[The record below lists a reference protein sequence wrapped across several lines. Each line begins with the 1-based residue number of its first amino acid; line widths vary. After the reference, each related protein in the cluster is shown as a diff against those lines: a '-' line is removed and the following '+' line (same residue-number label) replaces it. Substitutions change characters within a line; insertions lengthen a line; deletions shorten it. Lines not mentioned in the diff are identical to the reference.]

1 MYQPVMSEENVRRL
15 YFLKLEKRR
24 PMTKLLDTILNQ
36 YFEQNNI
43 QKYEPKEGGEGRC
56 MNAKSAE
63 THSKSNRPKQ
73 EGIVMTSDSGTVPS
87 AEPSMTP

>member
-36 YFEQNNI
+36 YFEQPNR
-43 QKYEPKEGGEGRC
+43 QKAEAGEGGEGRC
-56 MNAKSAE
+56 MNATSAE
-63 THSKSNRPKQ
+63 TPSKSNSPKKAQ
-73 EGIVMTSDSGTVPS
+73 ITDTGIVPL
-87 AEPSMTP
+87 AEPYTTS